1 MKLNVGV
8 CFVPT
13 QESFVIERFGK
24 YHKIL
29 DSGLNLIIPFIDQVA
44 YIQLLK
50 EQAIQIDSQSAITSD
65 NVVLQINGVL
75 YIKVID
81 PYKASYGVDDPE
93 EAITQLA
100 KTTMR
105 ANIGGMTLDT
115 VFKERDALNA
125 RIVESLNSASEEPW
139 GVKCLRYEIKDI
151 DVPESI
157 RRSMEKEVE
166 AERTKRATI
175 LESEADRQAA
185 INRAEGER
193 EAIVRRAKAEAEAIE
208 AIAEAT
214 AKRVQVIGNALS
226 SESGKEAA
234 ALSVAERYVD
244 AFGQVAKEST
254 NLVLP
259 MNAGDIASTVGTA
272 MSVYNN
278 INKGQ
283 VSAKDVEN
291 VLNDDLEKIKNQ
303 FS

>member
-1 MKLNVGV
+1 MTLSKLSRRCLSTSVAYHRNAMKLNVGV

-105 ANIGGMTLDT
+105 ANIGSMTLDT
-115 VFKERDALNA
+115 VFRERDALNA
-125 RIVESLNSASEEPW
+125 KIVESLNSASHTCTKPA
-139 GVKCLRYEIKDI
+139 GSAGYLR
-151 DVPESI
+151 
-157 RRSMEKEVE
+157 
-166 AERTKRATI
+166 
-175 LESEADRQAA
+175 
-185 INRAEGER
+185 
-193 EAIVRRAKAEAEAIE
+193 
-208 AIAEAT
+208 
-214 AKRVQVIGNALS
+214 
-226 SESGKEAA
+226 
-234 ALSVAERYVD
+234 
-244 AFGQVAKEST
+244 
-254 NLVLP
+254 
-259 MNAGDIASTVGTA
+259 
-272 MSVYNN
+272 
-278 INKGQ
+278 
-283 VSAKDVEN
+283 
-291 VLNDDLEKIKNQ
+291 
-303 FS
+303 